1 MTECQTVL
9 RLEVRK
15 MKEGQQQ
22 NQENIEPWL
31 RIALGKSQHVKP
43 CATHRLDAQCIYLF
57 LIEG

>member
-22 NQENIEPWL
+22 NQENIEIRGPQP
-31 RIALGKSQHVKP
+31 GKS
-43 CATHRLDAQCIYLF
+43 F
-57 LIEG
+57 LLKSV